1 MFIIQYITS
10 QNRRYTMEIH
20 KYKNSS
26 VNDACFFVCLLFVVV
41 VVVVVVVCLFLF
53 VCCFFCF
60 AFFLFFFFCFF
71 YNVTL
76 AYGHVYID
84 HRYVQLRILL
94 DRVGFYTR

>member
-1 MFIIQYITS
+1 MFF
-10 QNRRYTMEIH
+10 
-20 KYKNSS
+20 
-26 VNDACFFVCLLFVVV
+26 CFFVCLLF

-60 AFFLFFFFCFF
+60 AFFFFFF

-84 HRYVQLRILL
+84 IVGEVKLRSHRPLRRSVIVSFHLEM
-94 DRVGFYTR
+94 